1 MPLLADAR
9 FGSSYVRT
17 DKLFINSNDRS
28 SGTVTDYTIDLKT
41 QLQNV
46 IAIEITGYNLPLA
59 LAPTFTSR
67 TSLINPGNDKVDFC
81 ISNGVITSNFT
92 FTWPSKQYT
101 YSNVTVPYLSYVDTL
116 QQLLNLSIASDP
128 TFGALGPNSATFV
141 AAIDPDERTVVTVYG
156 TGVTGFGFRFA
167 SGPNAADSAYNSMG
181 FTKVDTLVA
190 RTVTSSGFTRLRPFR
205 FVDINIDA
213 AKEFKPLK
221 RIYMTDL
228 LTFGTTRNDADL
240 TRTRLLNQPVRSLQ
254 RLQISLSLENNIK
267 PVDQGLAHDLTLTI
281 FSLNNEQVLPKWL
294 KQSFVY

>member
-9 FGSSYVRT
+9 FGSSYVRI

-46 IAIEITGYNLPLA
+46 IAIEVTGYNMPLA
-59 LAPTFTSR
+59 IAPTFTSR
-67 TSLINPGNDKVDFC
+67 TSPVNPGNDKVDFC
-81 ISNGVITSNFT
+81 ISNGIITTDFT

-116 QQLLNLSIASDP
+116 QQLLNITIASDP
-128 TFGALGPNSATFV
+128 TFGILGPNSATF
-141 AAIDPDERTVVTVYG
+141 ATTIDPEERTVVTVYG
-156 TGVTGFGFRFA
+156 AGVTGFCFRFA
-167 SGPNAADSAYNSMG
+167 SGINTADSAYLPMG
-181 FTKVDTLVA
+181 FTKVDTLIA
-190 RTVTSSGFTRLRPFR
+190 KTVTSSGFTQLKPYR

-213 AKEFKPLK
+213 AEEFKPLK

-254 RLQISLSLENNIK
+254 RLKISLSLENNIK
-267 PVDQGLAHDLTLTI
+267 PVDQGLAHDLTLTV

-294 KQSFVY
+294 KQSFVL